1 MSRTG
6 SFSDTLNTYQNLTSK
21 LKARSRS
28 QCPRNCNKATDL
40 PELNF
45 KLVDGEELS
54 LPSEMSSRY
63 IALLFFR
70 GAW

>member
-1 MSRTG
+1 MSA
-6 SFSDTLNTYQNLTSK
+6 K
-21 LKARSRS
+21 LQQGDR
-28 QCPRNCNKATDL
+28 L

-54 LPSEMSSRY
+54 LPSEMSSHY